1 MINCLNMEKIQ
12 SCLDDYMV
20 RIGKV
25 EINEIEANRELARTG
40 IMTDDMVSPGKPLRN
55 FLRKLRDTN
64 LLPKNIR
71 QINCAWFIKHSKVV
85 TKVQQILP
93 FL

>member
-1 MINCLNMEKIQ
+1 MISSLNMEKIQ

-20 RIGKV
+20 RIGKI

-40 IMTDDMVSPGKPLRN
+40 LMTDDTAHPGRPLRN
-55 FLRKLRDTN
+55 FLRKLRDTD

-71 QINCAWFIKHSKVV
+71 QINCAWSIKHSKVV
-85 TKVQQILP
+85 AKMQQILP